1 MHYMPVSPVA
11 EGKRRIF
18 VLGLPRSGTTLI
30 QSVLNAHPD
39 ITGFPE
45 SRFYDALTHSS
56 GFAKSGRYA
65 LRDKPIRSLLR
76 MARGRLR
83 TARGHP
89 GPTAV
94 AVAERFFRAAN
105 LEAAVP
111 RLHAAGASISELNKI
126 FIETLDAA
134 GTIGWSEKTPAHL
147 FRVPLIEKLVPDARF
162 VHILRRPEDTLASIW
177 EAGLKYKEWAWVT
190 KGEDGLERL
199 IEMCNRGQKVSRR
212 YRDNQRHLIVR
223 YDDFVDNPRRGAEA
237 ITKFC
242 GLPFFDDMLL
252 PSTGAVTTP
261 SESWKQNNA
270 GPIQRSTSK
279 FHKVFSDEK
288 KALVDKLL
296 IRNDV

>member
-1 MHYMPVSPVA
+1 MPVSPVA

-56 GFAKSGRYA
+56 GFAKFGRYA
-65 LRDKPIRSLLR
+65 LGDKPIRSFLR
-76 MARGRLR
+76 MGRVRLR
-83 TARGHP
+83 TARGRP

-111 RLHAAGASISELNKI
+111 QLHAAGASISELNKI

-134 GTIGWSEKTPAHL
+134 GTIGWSEKTSAHL

-162 VHILRRPEDTLASIW
+162 VHIVRRPEDTLASIW

-190 KGEDGLERL
+190 KGEDGLARL
-199 IEMCNRGQKVSRR
+199 IELCIRGQKVSRR
-212 YRDNQRHLIVR
+212 YRDDQRHLIVR

-237 ITKFC
+237 IAQFC
-242 GLPFFDDMLL
+242 RIPFSEEMLR
-252 PSTGAVTTP
+252 PSAGAVMTP
-261 SESWKQNNA
+261 GESWKQNNA
-270 GPIQRSTSK
+270 GPIQRSASK
-279 FHKVFSDEK
+279 FHKVFSEEQIALIEK
-288 KALVDKLL
+288 SL
-296 IRNDV
+296 IRTDV